1 MLSRRQTDAL
11 ALIMLVIL
19 VTGAAALGLVLVHT
33 GARGDVFGRWL
44 RDWGI
49 ASLISVPTAFLVEP
63 VVRRV
68 ASALA
73 GR

>member
-1 MLSRRQTDAL
+1 MLSRRQADAL

-33 GARGDVFGRWL
+33 GARGDVIGRWL

-49 ASLISVPTAFLVEP
+49 ASLISVPTSFLVEP
-63 VVRRV
+63 IVRR
-68 ASALA
+68 LA
-73 GR
+73 NAFTGR